1 MLNKLHFLWQTR
13 GKTVL
18 ESLELKYQF
27 HSLWR
32 SGLSLSS
39 KHWMALKTTQ
49 SHRSLAGVIFGF
61 LQDVLLE
68 IHCWLFPSLLFGVS
82 DEVFQCPRM
91 RNNNNSSHTLHKD
104 PRIKVGWMAKFAVTI
119 CRYENKFDIFH
130 SFCSKVINICCNA
143 I

>member
-1 MLNKLHFLWQTR
+1 MLNKFHFLWQTK
-13 GKTVL
+13 GKMVL

-61 LQDVLLE
+61 LQDVLLG
-68 IHCWLFPSLLFGVS
+68 IHCWLFPSLLFSVS

-91 RNNNNSSHTLHKD
+91 CNNNSSSHTLRKD
-104 PRIKVGWMAKFAVTI
+104 PHRKVGWMAKFAVTS
-119 CRYENKFDIFH
+119 CFYENKSDIFP
-130 SFCSKVINICCNA
+130 SFHSKVINVCCNA